1 MSSLQVIKNRLDRS
15 IRNET
20 GVDHPVL
27 KEGVDTDGLLT
38 SFSLMILLLHFFFW
52 IQVIYLTNPA
62 VFKLWGKVIV
72 FYKEIKFF
80 LILWFSLMDAFVSA
94 CSVLHRTFFFHLLNI
109 WLRLSRGEHKG
120 QFVLEACISASTE
133 FIRISSNILEL
144 SNAGSFLSVSIKT
157 SRGKLWL

>member
-38 SFSLMILLLHFFFW
+38 SFSLMILLLHFFFG

-62 VFKLWGKVIV
+62 VFKL
-72 FYKEIKFF
+72 
-80 LILWFSLMDAFVSA
+80 
-94 CSVLHRTFFFHLLNI
+94 
-109 WLRLSRGEHKG
+109 
-120 QFVLEACISASTE
+120 
-133 FIRISSNILEL
+133 
-144 SNAGSFLSVSIKT
+144 
-157 SRGKLWL
+157 